1 MRKGIAAE
9 RTHGDPKNVNFG
21 QQSTHSAPALST
33 IAPHE
38 KHRSGNAALSAKRF
52 AAPTIETALPI
63 LGRCHRLHMIRLL
76 L

>member
-9 RTHGDPKNVNFG
+9 RTLGSPKNVNIG
-21 QQSTHSAPALST
+21 QQSTHSAHALST
-33 IAPHE
+33 IAPLE

-52 AAPTIETALPI
+52 AAPTIEAGLPI
-63 LGRCHRLHMIRLL
+63 LGGCHRLHIIHLL